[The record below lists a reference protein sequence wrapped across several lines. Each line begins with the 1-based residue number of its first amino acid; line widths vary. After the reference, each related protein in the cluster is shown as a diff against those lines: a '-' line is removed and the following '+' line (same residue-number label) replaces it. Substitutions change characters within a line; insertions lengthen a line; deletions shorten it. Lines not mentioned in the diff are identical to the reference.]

1 MIPNCPASTINKR
14 RMEKS
19 KKSKTVKKTKD
30 NSITVKLTKTKQ
42 KQKEVNRVLKLKH
55 EILLKS
61 EVSYLE
67 YIEMRSELERLN
79 ALKETFTRRLEKLK
93 QQAK

>member
-1 MIPNCPASTINKR
+1 M
-14 RMEKS
+14 
-19 KKSKTVKKTKD
+19 
-30 NSITVKLTKTKQ
+30 KLTKTKQ

>member
-1 MIPNCPASTINKR
+1 
-14 RMEKS
+14 MEKS

-30 NSITVKLTKTKQ
+30 SSLTVKLTKTKQ

>member
-1 MIPNCPASTINKR
+1 
-14 RMEKS
+14 MEKS
-19 KKSKTVKKTKD
+19 KKSKTPKKSKEKALV
-30 NSITVKLTKTKQ
+30 VKLIKTQSKH
-42 KQKEVNRVLKLKH
+42 KEVSRVLKLKH

-79 ALKETFTRRLEKLK
+79 ALKETFARRLEKLK
-93 QQAK
+93 QLAK

>member
-1 MIPNCPASTINKR
+1 MNYHLFSQ
-14 RMEKS
+14 KS
-19 KKSKTVKKTKD
+19 KKSKTPKNTKD
-30 NSITVKLTKTKQ
+30 RATTLKISVAQRKLKV
-42 KQKEVNRVLKLKH
+42 VNNVLQLKH
-55 EILLKS
+55 EILIKS

-79 ALKETFTRRLEKLK
+79 ALKETFTRRIEKLK

>member
-1 MIPNCPASTINKR
+1 
-14 RMEKS
+14 MEKL
-19 KKSKTVKKTKD
+19 KKSKSLKKSKETALV
-30 NSITVKLTKTKQ
+30 VKLIKTQ
-42 KQKEVNRVLKLKH
+42 RKQKEVNRVLKLKH

-79 ALKETFTRRLEKLK
+79 TLKETFMRRLEKLK
-93 QQAK
+93 QLAK

>member
-1 MIPNCPASTINKR
+1 M
-14 RMEKS
+14 
-19 KKSKTVKKTKD
+19 KKSKTLKKSKETALV
-30 NSITVKLTKTKQ
+30 VKLIKTQ
-42 KQKEVNRVLKLKH
+42 RKQKEVNRVLKLKH

-79 ALKETFTRRLEKLK
+79 TLKETFTRRLEKLK
-93 QQAK
+93 QLAK

>member
-1 MIPNCPASTINKR
+1 
-14 RMEKS
+14 MEKS

>member
-1 MIPNCPASTINKR
+1 
-14 RMEKS
+14 MEKL
-19 KKSKTVKKTKD
+19 KKSKTLKKSKETALV
-30 NSITVKLTKTKQ
+30 VKLIKTQ
-42 KQKEVNRVLKLKH
+42 RKQKEVNRVLKLKH

-79 ALKETFTRRLEKLK
+79 TLKETFTRRLEKLK
-93 QQAK
+93 QLAK

>member
-1 MIPNCPASTINKR
+1 
-14 RMEKS
+14 MEKS
-19 KKSKTVKKTKD
+19 KKSKANKKSKD
-30 NSITVKLTKTKQ
+30 SALTVKLNKTQQ

-79 ALKETFTRRLEKLK
+79 ALKETFTRRVEKLK